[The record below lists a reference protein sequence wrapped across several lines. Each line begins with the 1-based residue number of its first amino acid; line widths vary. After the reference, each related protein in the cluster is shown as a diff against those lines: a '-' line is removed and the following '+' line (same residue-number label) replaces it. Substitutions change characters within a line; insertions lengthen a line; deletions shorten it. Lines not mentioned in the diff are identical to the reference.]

1 MQRHEEAQSPPKII
15 CVISENLGALCV
27 IFFHYLV
34 LYNQNVQTMTEN
46 EISYKIIGAAIEIHK
61 NIGPGLLESAY
72 ENALAFDLIEMGFD
86 VKQQV
91 PMPFIYKDIQLEVG
105 YRIDLTVS
113 NKVLIEIKSV
123 ENMAP
128 VHFAQTLTYLK
139 LSGMKLGLLINF
151 NTNVLKEGIHRI
163 VNNL

>member
-1 MQRHEEAQSPPKII
+1 
-15 CVISENLGALCV
+15 
-27 IFFHYLV
+27 
-34 LYNQNVQTMTEN
+34 MTEN
-46 EISYKIIGAAIEIHK
+46 EISYKIIGAALEIHK

-72 ENALAFDLIEMGFD
+72 ENALAFDLREMGFD

-105 YRIDLTVS
+105 YRIDLTVN